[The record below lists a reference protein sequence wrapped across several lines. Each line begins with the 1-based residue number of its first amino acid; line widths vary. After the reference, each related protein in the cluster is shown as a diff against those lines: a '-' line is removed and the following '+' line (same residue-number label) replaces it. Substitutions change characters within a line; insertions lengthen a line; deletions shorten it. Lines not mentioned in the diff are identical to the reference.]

1 MPKVSKKESSKGTTD
16 VKPKGRKTAYSIF
29 VQTCRD
35 EHRKKNPN
43 ANVNFAEFSKAC
55 SERWNKMSDKEKG
68 RFKGLADKV
77 SARNHDISSSRFKF
91 TVLVWTMNHRR

>member
-1 MPKVSKKESSKGTTD
+1 MPKVSKKETSRGTTD

-43 ANVNFAEFSKAC
+43 ANVNFSEFSKAC

-68 RFKGLADKV
+68 RFKSLAEKV
-77 SARNHDISSSRFKF
+77 CCTRLNSLNR
-91 TVLVWTMNHRR
+91 

>member
-43 ANVNFAEFSKAC
+43 SNVNFAEFSKAC

-68 RFKGLADKV
+68 RFKTLADKV
-77 SARNHDISSSRFKF
+77 RI
-91 TVLVWTMNHRR
+91 

>member
-43 ANVNFAEFSKAC
+43 SNVNFAEFSKAC

-68 RFKGLADKV
+68 RFKTLADKV
-77 SARNHDISSSRFKF
+77 SYCDFFEFLWCLLIPTCLIATS
-91 TVLVWTMNHRR
+91 T